1 MTFAPWL
8 AALSD
13 LVLQSLTYIL
23 LTHRKQTFAKL
34 KLDSMK
40 GQWTVQVQYWID
52 VNVLFEQ
59 LENDKTILISCY
71 FEELKYKR

>member
-52 VNVLFEQ
+52 INVLFEQ
-59 LENDKTILISCY
+59 LENDKTILILWY
-71 FEELKYKR
+71 F

>member
-23 LTHRKQTFAKL
+23 LTHLKQTFAKL
-34 KLDSMK
+34 KLDSVK

-52 VNVLFEQ
+52 INVLFEQ
-59 LENDKTILISCY
+59 LENDKTILISLY
-71 FEELKYKR
+71 F

>member
-34 KLDSMK
+34 KLDIPASIK

-52 VNVLFEQ
+52 INVLFEQ
-59 LENDKTILISCY
+59 LENDKTILISWY
-71 FEELKYKR
+71 F

>member
-13 LVLQSLTYIL
+13 LVFKSLTYIL

-34 KLDSMK
+34 KLDIPTSIK

-52 VNVLFEQ
+52 INVLFEQ
-59 LENDKTILISCY
+59 LENDKTILISWY
-71 FEELKYKR
+71 F

>member
-8 AALSD
+8 AALSG

-40 GQWTVQVQYWID
+40 GQWTVQVQYWFDI
-52 VNVLFEQ
+52 NVLFEQ
-59 LENDKTILISCY
+59 LENDKTILISWY
-71 FEELKYKR
+71 F

>member
-40 GQWTVQVQYWID
+40 GQWTVQVQYWFDI
-52 VNVLFEQ
+52 NVLFEQ
-59 LENDKTILISCY
+59 LENDKTILISWY
-71 FEELKYKR
+71 F

>member
-8 AALSD
+8 AALSG

-52 VNVLFEQ
+52 INVLFEQ
-59 LENDKTILISCY
+59 LENDKTILISWY
-71 FEELKYKR
+71 F

>member
-23 LTHRKQTFAKL
+23 LTHRKQTFVKL

-52 VNVLFEQ
+52 INVLFEQ
-59 LENDKTILISCY
+59 LENDKTILISWY
-71 FEELKYKR
+71 F

>member
-23 LTHRKQTFAKL
+23 LTHQKQTFAKL
-34 KLDSMK
+34 KLHSMK
-40 GQWTVQVQYWID
+40 GQWTVQVQYWFDI
-52 VNVLFEQ
+52 NVLFEQ
-59 LENDKTILISCY
+59 LENDKTILISWY
-71 FEELKYKR
+71 F

>member
-52 VNVLFEQ
+52 INFLFEQ
-59 LENDKTILISCY
+59 LENDKTILISWY
-71 FEELKYKR
+71 F

>member
-52 VNVLFEQ
+52 INFLFEQ
-59 LENDKTILISCY
+59 LENDNTILISWY
-71 FEELKYKR
+71 F

>member
-8 AALSD
+8 AALSG

-52 VNVLFEQ
+52 INVLFEQ
-59 LENDKTILISCY
+59 LENFMVFLRT
-71 FEELKYKR
+71 

>member
-8 AALSD
+8 AAPSD

-52 VNVLFEQ
+52 INVLFEQ
-59 LENDKTILISCY
+59 LENDKTILISWY
-71 FEELKYKR
+71 F